1 MATLERDLYNAFAKA
16 TIGTKT
22 EQGKSVKEQTGGD
35 DGNLKELSKDIA
47 TSIIDWMLKQT
58 FTITEMKAS
67 TELENFKTL
76 APGAI
81 EATVLPGI
89 NVATS
94 GGPGATVAPGNALT
108 KPIDLSK
115 GIMMTFGHSY
125 IGRPAMKVKDADTTD
140 EWNDYTKVKLDPYKL
155 KHSGTQQYPVDDRD
169 EPEEEEVV
177 ELIAPTAKF
186 IVDSITFKMDPTLKY
201 LVEFDDVSTPGDGL
215 LDSSLNEWDTGVEEI
230 TGGAPLQYTY
240 ETIGDYT
247 VRLTV
252 TDTND
257 LSSDYSMDI
266 TIDPPEDP
274 IASFEVTSDEL
285 SVSFTDTSTSSDGA
299 INSWFWDF
307 GDNAGSSTDQSPTYG
322 YEGAGTYTVTLTV
335 TDEFGLSNTTPGTPI
350 EVPQG

>member
-115 GIMMTFGHSY
+115 GIMMTFGHTY
-125 IGRPAMKVKDADTTD
+125 IGRPAMRVKDADTTD

-155 KHSGTQQYPVDDRD
+155 RDQGTQQYPVDDRD
-169 EPEEEEVV
+169 EPEEEEAV
-177 ELIAPTAKF
+177 ELIAPTANF
-186 IVDSITFKMDPTLKY
+186 VVDSITFIMVPTLKY
-201 LVEFDDVSTPGDGL
+201 FVEFDDISTPGDGL
-215 LDSSLNEWDTGVEEI
+215 LDSALNEWDTGDGNI
-230 TGGAPLQYTY
+230 TEGGAPLQYTY
-240 ETIGDYT
+240 DVDGDYT
-247 VRLTV
+247 VKLTV

-274 IASFEVTSDEL
+274 IASFEVGPIEGL
-285 SVSFTDTSTSSDGA
+285 VVSFTDTSAPGDGPINEWNWNFGNGDTSP
-299 INSWFWDF
+299 N
-307 GDNAGSSTDQSPTYG
+307 QSPTYE
-322 YEGAGTYTVTLTV
+322 YAEAGTYEVTLTV
-335 TDEFGLSNTTPGTPI
+335 TDIYDLSNTTEPGITI
-350 EVPQG
+350 TVP

>member
-1 MATLERDLYNAFAKA
+1 MATLEQDLYNAFAKA
-16 TIGTKT
+16 ILGDKT

-89 NVATS
+89 STAA
-94 GGPGATVAPGNALT
+94 GGPTVSPGNALT

-115 GIMMTFGHSY
+115 GIMMTFGHTY
-125 IGRPAMKVKDADTTD
+125 IGRPAMRVKDADTTD

-155 KHSGTQQYPVDDRD
+155 RDQGTQQYPVGDRD
-169 EPEEEEVV
+169 EPEEEEAV

-186 IVDSITFKMDPTLKY
+186 IVDSIAFLQPLRY
-201 LVEFDDVSTPGDGL
+201 LVEFDDISTPGDGL
-215 LDSSLNEWDTGVEEI
+215 LDSSLNEWDTGDGNI
-230 TGGAPLQYTY
+230 TTGAAPLQYTY
-240 ETIGDYT
+240 DSDGDYT
-247 VRLTV
+247 VKLTV

-274 IASFEVTSDEL
+274 IASFEATSDQQ
-285 SVSFTDTSTSSDGA
+285 SVSFTDTSAPGDGA
-299 INSWFWDF
+299 IVEWNWDF
-307 GDNAGSSTDQSPTYG
+307 GDNSGTSTNQFPTYE
-322 YEGAGTYTVTLTV
+322 YTVSGTYTVTLTV
-335 TDEFGLSNTTPGTPI
+335 TDIYDLSNTTEPGITI
-350 EVPQG
+350 TVP

>member
-1 MATLERDLYNAFAKA
+1 MATLEQDLYNAFAKA
-16 TIGTKT
+16 ILGDKT

-89 NVATS
+89 STAA
-94 GGPGATVAPGNALT
+94 GGPTVSPGNALT

-115 GIMMTFGHSY
+115 GIMMTFGHTY
-125 IGRPAMKVKDADTTD
+125 IGRPAMRVKDADTTD

-155 KHSGTQQYPVDDRD
+155 RDQGTQQYPVGDRD
-169 EPEEEEVV
+169 EPEEEEAV

-186 IVDSITFKMDPTLKY
+186 IVDSIAFLQPLRY
-201 LVEFDDVSTPGDGL
+201 LVEFDDISTPGDGL
-215 LDSSLNEWDTGVEEI
+215 LDSSLNEWDTGDGNI
-230 TGGAPLQYTY
+230 TTGAAPLQYTY
-240 ETIGDYT
+240 DSDGDYT
-247 VRLTV
+247 VKLTV

-274 IASFEVTSDEL
+274 IASFEVGPIEGL
-285 SVSFTDTSTSSDGA
+285 VVSFTDTSAPGDGPINEWNWNFGNGDTSP
-299 INSWFWDF
+299 N
-307 GDNAGSSTDQSPTYG
+307 QSPTYE
-322 YEGAGTYTVTLTV
+322 YAEAGTYEVTLTV
-335 TDEFGLSNTTPGTPI
+335 TDIYDLSNTTEPGITI
-350 EVPQG
+350 TVP